1 MQTPFEKEDYSLG
14 QELHEKM
21 PVAFLKA
28 GVLNQDGRGLSG
40 IIFWIFFVTS
50 MTITGLPIAEGR
62 SGGEGELIP
71 WHITAN
77 RLINLA
83 EEGLYVAEGDVV
95 ISKADQILTAD
106 RVTYDRRSGLVR
118 AEGNVKLSSA
128 GDILRCDKGSFN
140 LNDKTG
146 HLVDG
151 SLFLRTNHYYL
162 QGKEIRKTG
171 PATYIIKGCRITT
184 CDGESPAW
192 SITGSEVKVTIEGYG
207 TVKNAAFYVRYVPLL
222 YFPYIIFPAKR
233 KRQTGFLTPSIGYS
247 TRDYLDFELPF
258 FWAISDQT
266 DATFYER
273 YIRRRGVKHGIEFR
287 YITGAD
293 SKGAFL
299 YDTISDKT
307 EKKDMNSED
316 DLKISPYPRDNKKR
330 YWFRGRSDQ
339 EFPLEIV
346 SRLDAD
352 FVSDYDYL
360 REFKEPS
367 LGFESRA
374 ELDKESGRPLDE
386 IHSPTRRSALRVSR
400 DFQDYSL
407 QALSG
412 FYQRPDR
419 PEDDT
424 TPQPLGGLDLTILP
438 KRIFGLPIFFSLD
451 SDYGHIYRD
460 TGQRG
465 RRLAL
470 SPSVSYPLWPIPY
483 LELEPSIKYFVTYQW
498 LEEYEGHKG
507 KQEKDAYELGLRVST
522 ILDRIFYLKG
532 GNIKSIKHKFQPTL
546 SYTLR
551 PYQKKNDYRPWF
563 EEVDTYS
570 RLNSVS
576 LSLDNYFDARRQD
589 EKGRSTYSQSANF
602 ILTQGCDI
610 DEATEENAPGEKRE
624 PFSPLN
630 ASLSLTPYPA
640 LNLTASTTWNHYKEY
655 ISSGI
660 VGLDLT
666 VKRSGGRQDSYSVD
680 YVFARDSTRNL
691 NYELT
696 MNLLYGFSVG
706 AQARRDLNMKHD
718 IENSYW
724 IDYQSQCWGL
734 RLIYEDLDEDTRMMF
749 FFRLLGIGKVA
760 TFEVEEEKKVD

>member
-1 MQTPFEKEDYSLG
+1 M
-14 QELHEKM
+14 
-21 PVAFLKA
+21 
-28 GVLNQDGRGLSG
+28 
-40 IIFWIFFVTS
+40 IS
-50 MTITGLPIAEGR
+50 MTVIGLPKAEGR
-62 SGGEGELIP
+62 SGAGGESIP

-77 RLINLA
+77 RILNLA
-83 EEGLYVAEGDVV
+83 EEDLYVAEGEVV
-95 ISKADQILTAD
+95 ISKADQVLTAD

-151 SLFLRTNHYYL
+151 SLFLSTNHYYL

-184 CDGESPAW
+184 CDGETPAW

-207 TVKNAAFYVRYVPLL
+207 TVKNAAFFVRRVPFL

-233 KRQTGFLTPSIGYS
+233 KRQTGFLPPSIGYS
-247 TRDYLDFELPF
+247 KRDYLDFELPF

-266 DATFYER
+266 DATLFER

-299 YDTISDKT
+299 YDTISDKV

-346 SRLDAD
+346 SRLDVD

-360 REFKEPS
+360 REFKEPP

-386 IHSPTRRSALRVSR
+386 IHSPTRRSALRISR

-412 FYQRPDR
+412 FYQRPEH
-419 PEDDT
+419 PEGDT
-424 TPQPLGGLDLTILP
+424 TAQPLGDLDLAILP
-438 KRIFGLPIFFSLD
+438 KRMFFLPIFFSLD
-451 SDYGHIYRD
+451 SDYGFIYRD

-483 LELEPSIKYFVTYQW
+483 LELEPSIKYFVAYQW

-522 ILDRIFYLKG
+522 ILDRIFYLKE

-551 PYQKKNDYRPWF
+551 PYQKKDDYRPWF
-563 EEVDTYS
+563 EEVDTYG

-589 EKGRSTYSQSANF
+589 EKGRSTYSQGANF
-602 ILTQGCDI
+602 ILTQGYDI

-666 VKRSGGRQDSYSVD
+666 VKRSGGRQDSYSID
-680 YVFARDSTRNL
+680 YVYARDSTRNL

-706 AQARRDLNMKHD
+706 AQARRDLNIKHD

-734 RLIYEDLDEDTRMMF
+734 RLIYEDLDEDKRAMV

>member
-1 MQTPFEKEDYSLG
+1 MRIPLKKGTILPGRSYTGRMS
-14 QELHEKM
+14 
-21 PVAFLKA
+21 VTFLKA
-28 GVLNQDGRGLSG
+28 VVLNQGGRGLSRT
-40 IIFWIFFVTS
+40 ILRIFLMIS
-50 MTITGLPIAEGR
+50 MTVIGLPKAEGR
-62 SGGEGELIP
+62 SAAGGESIP

-77 RLINLA
+77 RILNLA
-83 EEGLYVAEGDVV
+83 EEDLYVAEGEVV

-128 GDILRCDKGSFN
+128 GDILRCDKGTFN

-184 CDGESPAW
+184 CDGETPAW

-207 TVKNAAFYVRYVPLL
+207 TVKNAAFFVRRVPLL

-233 KRQTGFLTPSIGYS
+233 KRQTGFLPPSIGYS
-247 TRDYLDFELPF
+247 KRDYLDFELPF

-266 DATFYER
+266 DATFFER

-346 SRLDAD
+346 SRLDVD

-360 REFKEPS
+360 REFKEPP

-386 IHSPTRRSALRVSR
+386 IHSPTRRSALRISR

-412 FYQRPDR
+412 FYQRPEH
-419 PEDDT
+419 PEGDT
-424 TPQPLGGLDLTILP
+424 TAQPLGDLDLTILP
-438 KRIFGLPIFFSLD
+438 KRIFFLPIFFSLD
-451 SDYGHIYRD
+451 SDYGFIYRD

-522 ILDRIFYLKG
+522 ILDRIFYLKE

-551 PYQKKNDYRPWF
+551 PYQKKDDYRPWF

-602 ILTQGCDI
+602 ILTQGYDI

-640 LNLTASTTWNHYKEY
+640 LNLTASATWNHYKEY

-666 VKRSGGRQDSYSVD
+666 VKRSGGRQDSYSID
-680 YVFARDSTRNL
+680 YVYARDSTRNL

-734 RLIYEDLDEDTRMMF
+734 RLIYEDLDEDKRAML